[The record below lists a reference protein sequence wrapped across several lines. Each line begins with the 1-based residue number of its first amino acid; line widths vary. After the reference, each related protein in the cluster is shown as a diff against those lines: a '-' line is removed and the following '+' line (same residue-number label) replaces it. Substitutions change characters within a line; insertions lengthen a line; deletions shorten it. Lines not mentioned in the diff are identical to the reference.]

1 MERVLDAAAK
11 VFVERG
17 YDAAT
22 TEEIARLAGTSIGSV
37 YQFFPNK
44 LAIFNAIALRY
55 VEHSRQLF
63 DTFMTP
69 EAIDRPWTELLDGAI
84 DAFVGYHRIE
94 PGFRAI
100 LLNWRVSA
108 DMVLAND
115 DVNREFARRA
125 EAVLNANA
133 PSLSPARRALVATI
147 IIETISSMLIVC
159 VRRPAQADAIVGETK
174 MLLRRYLEPIV
185 AENASARRPAKK
197 TALKNEE
204 AVARAI
210 AAGLAQQRKPVVR
223 VIVVGHVVRGR
234 AVRAPFA
241 VQLRVEVSTP
251 PLERPVRIARPLVEV
266 PHHVDDAV
274 LVRAPRVRAG
284 LRERAGEL
292 VQALV
297 VHLERVPLLRGR
309 VDAEPPDGAHRAS
322 AGVVASAVLSR
333 VRVAVLK
340 RSRTDARLSPLHRR
354 AQTLPLIGRTPRR
367 PCVPLT

>member
-11 VFVERG
+11 VFVDRG

-125 EAVLNANA
+125 EAVLSANA
-133 PSLSPARRALVATI
+133 PSLTPARRALVATI
-147 IIETISSMLIVC
+147 IIETISSMLILC

-174 MLLRRYLEPIV
+174 MLLRRYVEPIV
-185 AENASARRPAKK
+185 TENASARRPAKK
-197 TALKNEE
+197 TATKT
-204 AVARAI
+204 
-210 AAGLAQQRKPVVR
+210 K
-223 VIVVGHVVRGR
+223 
-234 AVRAPFA
+234 
-241 VQLRVEVSTP
+241 
-251 PLERPVRIARPLVEV
+251 
-266 PHHVDDAV
+266 
-274 LVRAPRVRAG
+274 
-284 LRERAGEL
+284 
-292 VQALV
+292 
-297 VHLERVPLLRGR
+297 
-309 VDAEPPDGAHRAS
+309 
-322 AGVVASAVLSR
+322 
-333 VRVAVLK
+333 K
-340 RSRTDARLSPLHRR
+340 R
-354 AQTLPLIGRTPRR
+354 
-367 PCVPLT
+367 